1 MTTFFNHHFIQS
13 WRGHARQ
20 QREHGIRFQ
29 IQHIRQRQ
37 TTQGSRLLN
46 SPGDLHICD
55 FSAPRSI
62 GRESFTPR
70 STAIS
75 SPDVTS
81 SATVLFRVS
90 VSISFISCL
99 LFSQR
104 RRTAPPAYYLS
115 AKPKRGTNAVRHNV
129 LAVLPVD
136 VVQQVDFPQRAIVNA
151 QLVVGVFDSVSV

>member
-1 MTTFFNHHFIQS
+1 MNMVSAF
-13 WRGHARQ
+13 
-20 QREHGIRFQ
+20 RFSTSDSDRPRRDPACS
-29 IQHIRQRQ
+29 IAPVIS
-37 TTQGSRLLN
+37 TYV
-46 SPGDLHICD
+46 I

-75 SPDVTS
+75 SPAVTS

-90 VSISFISCL
+90 VSMSFISCL

-104 RRTAPPAYYLS
+104 RRTASPAYYLS
-115 AKPKRGTNAVRHNV
+115 AKPKRGANAVRHNV

-136 VVQQVDFPQRAIVNA
+136 VVQQVDFPQRAIVNT
-151 QLVVGVFDSVSV
+151 QLVVGVFDSVCV